1 MSPQLDLKPICLLLG
16 KINAH
21 YFSREDFTTNNSKC
35 ISIRKGEV
43 AQLLEVQPSG
53 WWKMNVEGVVG
64 WTPGDFWDILQVG
77 FVQEQL
83 LLQLSAAWTHKRGKW
98 VVFHCYIAGVFSR
111 YSAPIHWLV
120 HGHITSCNETVSRQ
134 MP

>member
-1 MSPQLDLKPICLLLG
+1 MCVVQIQHTKNLNPERFDLGTTLSQPNRSNVAAAGVKAQICLLLG

-77 FVQEQL
+77 FVHE
-83 LLQLSAAWTHKRGKW
+83 
-98 VVFHCYIAGVFSR
+98 
-111 YSAPIHWLV
+111 
-120 HGHITSCNETVSRQ
+120 
-134 MP
+134 